1 MICKKCG
8 EKILLYNPCRN
19 RHCPQCQG
27 TARAKWVR
35 ERIKDLL
42 PVAYFHVVFT
52 IPQEFRALALR
63 NKKIVYDILFRAASE
78 TLMEVSARRLKAT
91 VGVLAILH
99 TWGQKLL
106 DHPHLHFLVTGGGL
120 SFDGLRWIGGR
131 ASYFLPGAI
140 LMEVFRAKFLDY
152 LEDAYE
158 EGKLIFPGQIAH
170 LGERGV
176 LPALIQEMKKKIWN
190 VKIKKPF
197 AGPEQVLC
205 YLGRYTHSVAI
216 SNHRLVSCENDQV
229 IFKYKDYAD
238 DSKEKEMPLPVE
250 EFMRRFLLHVLPT
263 GFKKMRG
270 YGLLANA
277 VKKKKLALC
286 RELIARQDPA
296 SVAAMIRAPGLLVTI
311 PENPVCPKC
320 GSEEFKVRKIGPMHS
335 RPIAQAEPVRVDTS

>member
-1 MICKKCG
+1 MICRKCG

-19 RHCPQCQG
+19 RHCPQCLG

-35 ERIKDLL
+35 ERINDLL

-52 IPQEFRALALR
+52 IPKEFRELALR
-63 NKKIVYDILFRAASE
+63 NRKIVYDILFRAASE
-78 TLMEVSARRLKAT
+78 TLMEVAATRLKVT
-91 VGVLAILH
+91 IGVLGILH
-99 TWGQKLL
+99 TWGQELM
-106 DHPHLHFLVTGGGL
+106 DHPHVHFLVTGGGL
-120 SFDGLRWIGGR
+120 SLDGLRWIRGR
-131 ASYFLPGAI
+131 ADYFLPGAI

-152 LEDAYE
+152 LGDADE

-170 LGERGV
+170 LEERGV
-176 LPALIQEMKKKIWN
+176 FPALLREMKNKSWN

-216 SNHRLVSCENDQV
+216 SNRRLVSCENDQV
-229 IFKYKDYAD
+229 IFQYRDYAD
-238 DSKEKEMPLPVE
+238 ESKEKEMTLPVK

-277 VKKKKLALC
+277 VKKKKLARC
-286 RELIARQDPA
+286 RELIASQDAA
-296 SVAAMIRAPGLLVTI
+296 SAAAMIRAPGLIVTI
-311 PENPVCPKC
+311 PERRVCPAC
-320 GSEEFKVRKIGPMHS
+320 GSEELRIEV
-335 RPIAQAEPVRVDTS
+335 IAWVHHTPTAADTS